1 MIDDLPTGLTV
12 RHPVAEDQP
21 RILAVLDAWWGGFQG
36 EAGSRERALLL
47 PRLYFQ
53 HFTTTSYLVEREGE
67 PVAFL
72 VGFHSQSR
80 SDVAY
85 IHFVGVDPAWHGR
98 GIAKA
103 LYRGFFD
110 QAWESGRRYV
120 HSVTSP
126 GNAGSRRFHAR
137 LGFETLPDAGGSP
150 VRPDYDGPG
159 LDRVAF
165 TLDLTRHRE
174 TGGTGHDTTTT
185 DANTRPRP
193 ALRLAVLDHVFAL
206 DHLADDREP
215 RDDAWHALVRAPE
228 GLTVVRNA
236 SADTP
241 AAQRWIGLYDAD
253 AQHGLDVPGLLAS
266 LVQPLAEAAV
276 PVFVCSTYHADLL
289 LVPDPHR
296 AQALAAL
303 RAAGHEVVDTP

>member
-1 MIDDLPTGLTV
+1 MIDDLPRDLTV

-53 HFTTTSYLVEREGE
+53 HFATTSYLVEREGE

-80 SDVAY
+80 PDVAY

-103 LYRGFFD
+103 LYLAFFD
-110 QAWESGRRYV
+110 QARASGRRHV
-120 HSVTSP
+120 QSVTSP
-126 GNAGSRRFHAR
+126 GNAGSRQFHER
-137 LGFETLPDAGGSP
+137 LGFETLPGAGDSP
-150 VRPDYDGPG
+150 IQPDYDGPG

-174 TGGTGHDTTTT
+174 GGRGADDPAET

-193 ALRLAVLDHVFAL
+193 TLRLTVLDHLFAL
-206 DHLADDREP
+206 DHLADAREP
-215 RDDAWHALVRAPE
+215 HDDAWHALVRAPE

-236 SADTP
+236 RTDTP

-266 LVQPLAEAAV
+266 LVRPLAEAAV

-289 LVPDPHR
+289 LVPEPHR
-296 AQALAAL
+296 AQALATL
-303 RAAGHEVVDTP
+303 RAAGHEVADTR

>member
-1 MIDDLPTGLTV
+1 MIDDLPKGLTV
-12 RHPVAEDQP
+12 RRPVAEDQP

-53 HFTTTSYLVEREGE
+53 HFATTSYLVEREGE

-72 VGFHSQSR
+72 VGFHSRSR
-80 SDVAY
+80 PEVAY
-85 IHFVGVDPAWHGR
+85 IHFVGVDPAWHGH

-103 LYRGFFD
+103 LYLGFFE
-110 QAWESGRRYV
+110 QARASGRRHV
-120 HSVTSP
+120 QSVTSP
-126 GNAGSRRFHAR
+126 GNAGSRSFHER
-137 LGFETLPDAGGSP
+137 LGFETMPDAGGSP
-150 VRPDYDGPG
+150 VHSDYDGPG

-174 TGGTGHDTTTT
+174 TGRPGDDTAER

-193 ALRLAVLDHVFAL
+193 VLRLTILDHTFAL
-206 DHLADDREP
+206 EHLADDRQP
-215 RDDAWHALVRAPE
+215 RDNAWHALVRAPE
-228 GLTVVRNA
+228 GLTVVRDA
-236 SADTP
+236 AADTP
-241 AAQRWIGLYDAD
+241 AARRWIGLYDAD

-289 LVPDPHR
+289 LVPDPYR
-296 AQALAAL
+296 TQALDAL
-303 RAAGHEVVDTP
+303 RAAGHEILDTP